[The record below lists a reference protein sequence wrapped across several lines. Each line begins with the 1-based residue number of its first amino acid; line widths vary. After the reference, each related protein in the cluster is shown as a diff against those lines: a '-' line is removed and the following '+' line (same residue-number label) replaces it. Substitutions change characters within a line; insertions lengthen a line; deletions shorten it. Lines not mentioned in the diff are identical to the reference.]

1 VDRRS
6 ATRGIHLDGC
16 SPGIIIMIRS
26 ITCSLAV
33 LLFVSSATVNAAD
46 DHAAK
51 PAAGPAQAASTPGHG
66 AADAHGA
73 DSGHGKPSLIPM
85 KAEEIAEQAPLA
97 IWSFVVFMVLCGI
110 VGKLGWKPIA
120 KAMHDRVHHMEAC
133 LHDTEKARN
142 EAEGLLRQYKSEMA
156 SASEK
161 IKALLDEARR
171 DAQHTGDEIVRKAQ
185 SESELL
191 QQRAH
196 RDISQARDEALIE
209 IWSKAADMSVQ
220 VAGKVLQKNLSV
232 EEQNRLVELSAA
244 ELPDRSSFGFSTS
257 TGSTR

>member
-1 VDRRS
+1 
-6 ATRGIHLDGC
+6 
-16 SPGIIIMIRS
+16 MIRS
-26 ITCSLAV
+26 IICSLTV
-33 LLFVSSATVNAAD
+33 ILLVSSSTVRAAD
-46 DHAAK
+46 DHAVKSVVGQASSAK
-51 PAAGPAQAASTPGHG
+51 S
-66 AADAHGA
+66 
-73 DSGHGKPSLIPM
+73 SGHGSESHESETGHADPKIIPM
-85 KAEEIAEQAPLA
+85 TKGEIDKQAPLA
-97 IWSFVVFMVLCGI
+97 IWSFVVFMVLLGI
-110 VGKLGWKPIA
+110 VGKLAWKPIVQ
-120 KAMHDRVHHMEAC
+120 AMHDREHHMESC

-185 SESELL
+185 TESELL

-196 RDISQARDEALIE
+196 RDIAQARDEALIE

>member
-1 VDRRS
+1 
-6 ATRGIHLDGC
+6 
-16 SPGIIIMIRS
+16 
-26 ITCSLAV
+26 
-33 LLFVSSATVNAAD
+33 
-46 DHAAK
+46 
-51 PAAGPAQAASTPGHG
+51 
-66 AADAHGA
+66 
-73 DSGHGKPSLIPM
+73 
-85 KAEEIAEQAPLA
+85 
-97 IWSFVVFMVLCGI
+97 
-110 VGKLGWKPIA
+110 
-120 KAMHDRVHHMEAC
+120 MHDREHHMESC

-185 SESELL
+185 TESELL

-196 RDISQARDEALIE
+196 RDIAQARDEALIE